1 MKTLRVDLDA
11 RAYEIRIAPGLLDAA
26 GEHLRGAC
34 PQAARLFV
42 VTDSTVGPLYRG
54 RVEKSLTS
62 AGFRTAF
69 HTVAA
74 GESSKC
80 ASRLSELWE
89 SMMDFGLTRTDAVV
103 ALGGGVVGDLAG
115 FAAATYQRGMGFAQ
129 IPTTLLAAVDSS
141 VGGKTAVDLPT
152 GKNQAGSFYQPCI
165 VICDPNTLE
174 TLPEEQYRCGC
185 AEIIKYSMLGN
196 AAFFEELYKTP
207 VREQYEHVIEVCVQM
222 KRDIVGADEYDLG
235 RRRTLNLG
243 HTFGHAVEQ
252 CSDFSLL
259 HGEAVAIGMAT
270 VTRAAVKR
278 GICGEETL
286 ARLLDILHR
295 YGLPTETGYELD
307 KLYEAELVDKKI
319 SGGKMHLI
327 VPEKIG
333 QVRME
338 TIPVEALRDWMQDG
352 GIR

>member
-1 MKTLRVDLDA
+1 M
-11 RAYEIRIAPGLLDAA
+11 
-26 GEHLRGAC
+26 
-34 PQAARLFV
+34 
-42 VTDSTVGPLYRG
+42 
-54 RVEKSLTS
+54 
-62 AGFRTAF
+62 
-69 HTVAA
+69 
-74 GESSKC
+74 
-80 ASRLSELWE
+80 
-89 SMMDFGLTRTDAVV
+89 
-103 ALGGGVVGDLAG
+103 
-115 FAAATYQRGMGFAQ
+115 
-129 IPTTLLAAVDSS
+129 
-141 VGGKTAVDLPT
+141 
-152 GKNQAGSFYQPCI
+152 
-165 VICDPNTLE
+165 ICDPDTLE
-174 TLPEEQYRCGC
+174 ALPEEQYRCGC
-185 AEIIKYSMLGN
+185 AEIIKYAMLGN
-196 AAFFEELYKTP
+196 AEFFEELDETP

-278 GICGEETL
+278 RLCGEETL
-286 ARLLDILHR
+286 QRLLKILHR
-295 YGLPTETGYELD
+295 YGLPTETGYALD

-333 QVRME
+333 QVRVE
-338 TIPVEALRDWMQDG
+338 TIPVEMLRDWMQDG

>member
-1 MKTLRVDLDA
+1 MKSIHVSASRAYDVLIERGLLGRLGELTKANAGGAACALVSDDAVYSLYGERAKQSLEGAGYRVVPFVFPHGEASKTLDTYGR
-11 RAYEIRIAPGLLDAA
+11 LLNFLC
-26 GEHLRGAC
+26 ERH
-34 PQAARLFV
+34 
-42 VTDSTVGPLYRG
+42 
-54 RVEKSLTS
+54 
-62 AGFRTAF
+62 
-69 HTVAA
+69 
-74 GESSKC
+74 
-80 ASRLSELWE
+80 
-89 SMMDFGLTRTDAVV
+89 LTRTDPVL

-115 FAAATYQRGMGFAQ
+115 FAAATYLRGVPFVQ
-129 IPTTLLAAVDSS
+129 VPTTLLAMVDSS
-141 VGGKTAVDLPT
+141 VGGKTAVDLPG
-152 GKNQAGSFYQPCI
+152 GKNQAGCFYQPHL
-165 VICDPNTLE
+165 VVCDPDTLS

>member
-1 MKTLRVDLDA
+1 MTT
-11 RAYEIRIAPGLLDAA
+11 IHIAASREYDVVIEPGLLTRLGTMAAELGLGRRAAVISDDAVFA
-26 GEHLRGAC
+26 LYGA
-34 PQAARLFV
+34 AAEKAL
-42 VTDSTVGPLYRG
+42 TD
-54 RVEKSLTS
+54 
-62 AGFRTAF
+62 AGFQVDHF
-69 HTVAA
+69 LFPH
-74 GESSKC
+74 GEQQKN
-80 ASRLSELWE
+80 LSTYGQVLNFLCDRRFTR
-89 SMMDFGLTRTDAVV
+89 SDFLV
-103 ALGGGVVGDLAG
+103 ALGGGVTGDMAG

-286 ARLLDILHR
+286 TRLLDILHR

-333 QVRME
+333 QVRVE
-338 TIPVEALRDWMQDG
+338 TIPVEMLRDWMRDG

>member
-1 MKTLRVDLDA
+1 MKTVTVSASRRYDILIERGLLRRAGELVRGVTNAGTVMLVSDDSVWPLYGEAVQKSLVDAGFSVCRFVFPHGEGSKCAKTYLA
-11 RAYEIRIAPGLLDAA
+11 LLDALC
-26 GEHLRGAC
+26 ENR
-34 PQAARLFV
+34 
-42 VTDSTVGPLYRG
+42 
-54 RVEKSLTS
+54 
-62 AGFRTAF
+62 
-69 HTVAA
+69 
-74 GESSKC
+74 
-80 ASRLSELWE
+80 
-89 SMMDFGLTRTDAVV
+89 LTRADAAL
-103 ALGGGVVGDLAG
+103 ALGGGVVGDLTG
-115 FAAATYQRGMGFAQ
+115 FAASTYLRGIGFIQ

-222 KRDIVGADEYDLG
+222 KRDIAGADEYDLG

-295 YGLPTETGYELD
+295 YGLPTETGYPLD

>member
-1 MKTLRVDLDA
+1 MNT
-11 RAYEIRIAPGLLDAA
+11 IHIAASREYDVLIGHGLLDELGTLVAGAVDAKTAA
-26 GEHLRGAC
+26 IVSDDSVFALYGKRAAAALERAGLRVIS
-34 PQAARLFV
+34 FV
-42 VTDSTVGPLYRG
+42 FP
-54 RVEKSLTS
+54 
-62 AGFRTAF
+62 
-69 HTVAA
+69 H
-74 GESSKC
+74 GESSKN
-80 ASRLSELWE
+80 
-89 SMMDFGLTRTDAVV
+89 LTVYGQVLNFLCENRISRTDVVV

-115 FAAATYQRGMGFAQ
+115 FAAATYLRGIRFIQ
-129 IPTTLLAAVDSS
+129 VPTTLLAMVDSS